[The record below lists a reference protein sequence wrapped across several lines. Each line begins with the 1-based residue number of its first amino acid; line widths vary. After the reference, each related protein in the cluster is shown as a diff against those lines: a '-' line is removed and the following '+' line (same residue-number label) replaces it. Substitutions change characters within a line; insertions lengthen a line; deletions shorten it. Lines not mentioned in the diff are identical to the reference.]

1 MQRLCWEPRSWG
13 GRHRGGAR
21 AARRMAG
28 RRRGA
33 CTRVSPSIIFTPS
46 LTVFYRHIGLFW
58 DINKKRKEK
67 NGSLLQICKEFQLW
81 KWAAQPIVEV
91 WVHWQ
96 CEAKPAQTGNTES
109 VLLPQGDV
117 QVAIHLFVVLKFS
130 STACTLRL
138 YFDPGRSDCW
148 TEVEQ
153 RLLPLCSEVCL
164 WKNSKQLPPVVYSPY
179 VVSKCKPLGAGLLP
193 YLV

>member
-58 DINKKRKEK
+58 DINKKGKREMAPCCRFARSF
-67 NGSLLQICKEFQLW
+67 NSGSEQRNLLW
-81 KWAAQPIVEV
+81 KSGFIGN
-91 WVHWQ
+91 
-96 CEAKPAQTGNTES
+96 AKPN
-109 VLLPQGDV
+109 LLKQETQSLSCCLRV
-117 QVAIHLFVVLKFS
+117 MFRWLFICLLCWNSLQQLVPS
-130 STACTLRL
+130 GCTLTLEDLTAGQKLNRDSCLSVQRSVFRKIQNNCPQL
-138 YFDPGRSDCW
+138 YIHPMSYPN
-148 TEVEQ
+148 VN
-153 RLLPLCSEVCL
+153 L
-164 WKNSKQLPPVVYSPY
+164 
-179 VVSKCKPLGAGLLP
+179 
-193 YLV
+193 